1 MIAECAK
8 QITLESS
15 GVKSYKAMLA
25 QTTSSHHLYAVVT
38 AAAMMLWLLLRLI
51 RLRSLLVKEAIARVS
66 GEVVVRVVLV
76 VEVAMV
82 V

>member
-15 GVKSYKAMLA
+15 GVKSDKATLA
-25 QTTSSHHLYAVVT
+25 QTSSHHLYAVVA
-38 AAAMMLWLLLRLI
+38 AAAMMLWLLLRLL